1 MWHTIGG
8 VVKCKV
14 KESIVQVQWAGFFK
28 LERMDSSSL
37 LALSN
42 LLKPPEEDKDS
53 EDVRYYYRYV
63 TFLNNNI
70 AN

>member
-8 VVKCKV
+8 VAKCKV
-14 KESIVQVQWAGFFK
+14 KESIVQWAGFFK

-63 TFLNNNI
+63 TLYNS
-70 AN
+70 